1 LSANEKARR
10 LVPEAARKAGSP
22 PLVVLLHGSG
32 RDGKS
37 PVEKWEPLARKEG
50 LVIVGPDA
58 LSSELFP
65 VIIRLLLTGALAIT
79 TAVGAA
85 AQDVRPGYYTVGSF
99 SGSSMGDDAAI
110 WEARLQGIGAVY
122 VGGLNPAVEL
132 VVRQKASDAAPVVAY
147 LGTVEQGGG
156 HRPRHERVQ
165 RQPRSEGG
173 APHTGMGAST

>member
-1 LSANEKARR
+1 
-10 LVPEAARKAGSP
+10 
-22 PLVVLLHGSG
+22 VLGISI
-32 RDGKS
+32 
-37 PVEKWEPLARKEG
+37 PLALGRFKRLPQRTVEVWQG
-50 LVIVGPDA
+50 GIVRFPMWVDNQTDPDGP
-58 LSSELFP
+58 LFP